1 MQQKKPNKGVMAPT
15 RTSTPSQTASPVPP
29 PTPSNNKPYEGD
41 IEKRDFR
48 KTDNVRYNVT
58 DSTTRNNCM
67 GLMYNGL
74 AYMSTDS
81 IETVT
86 AKATEVEAA
95 AFKHF
100 GGENA
105 EYRAKMRSL
114 FQNLK
119 VKSNRELRRRVM
131 SGEIA
136 AIEFIKMSQDELK
149 SQEHKERDKAYEK
162 ENINNAQVAQPEKS
176 ISDALTCGKCG
187 QKKVSYT
194 QAQTRSAD
202 EPMTTFCECLACGN
216 RWKVSR
222 PICAVVL
229 LSSYADLISSL
240 DRIMGKALFT
250 GSWAMTVCWCAT
262 GFSQYCRSWRM
273 LIQKRCWW
281 RTGQGREVSKDRI
294 RWKSAG
300 AFSFELLD
308 GALAKRKFVA
318 WDNATVERGRASG
331 LGPWL

>member
-1 MQQKKPNKGVMAPT
+1 MDEKMLLEHIDNLKKAVAEKESSSTIVTLLKALEKEDAPTENVLRKTKVGQIVGKLRHNPGVPEEVRDEAKKVVDKWKQAVQQKKPSKGVMAPT
-15 RTSTPSQTASPVPP
+15 RTSTPSQTASPAPP

-48 KTDNVRYNVT
+48 KTDNVRYTVT
-58 DSTTRNNCM
+58 DSTTRNNSM

-74 AYMSTDS
+74 AYMCRDS
-81 IETVT
+81 VETVT

-100 GGENA
+100 GGETA

-131 SGEIA
+131 SGEITA
-136 AIEFIKMSQDELK
+136 AEFIKMSPDELK

-176 ISDALTCGKCG
+176 VSDALTCGKCG

-216 RWKVSR
+216 RWK
-222 PICAVVL
+222 
-229 LSSYADLISSL
+229 
-240 DRIMGKALFT
+240 
-250 GSWAMTVCWCAT
+250 
-262 GFSQYCRSWRM
+262 FS
-273 LIQKRCWW
+273 
-281 RTGQGREVSKDRI
+281 
-294 RWKSAG
+294 
-300 AFSFELLD
+300 
-308 GALAKRKFVA
+308 
-318 WDNATVERGRASG
+318 
-331 LGPWL
+331 